1 MGHLDLTTAL
11 MYSSAMNYADVNT
24 SLSLEQ
30 LEGQSW
36 GDVATAPTKM
46 VKRCIMLSKI
56 PLKELTAGDLRLLV
70 GQQLSL
76 IYLLPLA
83 LRLLETYPLLRGEL
97 YEGDLLNNVLTVD
110 WSDPSIREHLPCVI
124 AIAKRAHLQ
133 MMHEATEDL
142 LQGHAPEE
150 FGLTDSAYDKVK
162 RNSIESIVVAPWD
175 ALVNFLEIH
184 G

>member
-1 MGHLDLTTAL
+1 
-11 MYSSAMNYADVNT
+11 MNYADINT

-30 LEGQSW
+30 LEGQSL
-36 GDVATAPTKM
+36 GDVVTAPTSM
-46 VKRCIMLSKI
+46 VRRCIMLSKA
-56 PLKELTAGDLRLLV
+56 PLSELTAGDLRLLI
-70 GQQLSL
+70 GQQFSL

-83 LRLLETYPLLRGEL
+83 LRLLETYPLLKGEL
-97 YEGDLLNNVLTVD
+97 YEGDLLNMVLILH
-110 WSDPSIREHLPCVI
+110 WSDPSIQEHLPRVV

-142 LQGHAPEE
+142 LQGHTPEE
-150 FGLTDSAYDKVK
+150 LDLTDSAYDAVM
-162 RNSIESIVVAPWD
+162 RNAIANITTGPWR

>member
-1 MGHLDLTTAL
+1 
-11 MYSSAMNYADVNT
+11 MNYADINT

-36 GDVATAPTKM
+36 GDIATAPTNM
-46 VKRCIMLSKI
+46 VRRCIMLSRT
-56 PLKELTAGDLRLLV
+56 PLKELTAGDLRLLI
-70 GQQLSL
+70 GQQFSL

-83 LRLLETYPLLRGEL
+83 LRLLETYPLLAGEL
-97 YEGDLLNNVLTVD
+97 YKGDVLNNVLTLD
-110 WSDPSIREHLPCVI
+110 WSDPSIREHLPRVV

-133 MMHEATEDL
+133 MMDDATEIL
-142 LQGHAPEE
+142 LHGHTPEE
-150 FGLTDSAYDKVK
+150 FGLTDSAYDAVK
-162 RNSIESIVVAPWD
+162 RKAIESIVIAPWD

>member
-1 MGHLDLTTAL
+1 
-11 MYSSAMNYADVNT
+11 MYSSAMNYADINT

-36 GDVATAPTKM
+36 GDIATAPTDM
-46 VKRCIMLSKI
+46 VRRCIMLSKR
-56 PLKELTAGDLRLLV
+56 PLKELTAGDLRLLI
-70 GQQLSL
+70 GQQFSL

-83 LRLLETYPLLRGEL
+83 LRLLETYPLLEGEL
-97 YEGDLLNNVLTVD
+97 YEGDLLNIVLILH
-110 WSDPSIREHLPCVI
+110 WSDPNIREHLPRVT

-142 LQGHAPEE
+142 LRGSTPAD
-150 FGLTDSAYDKVK
+150 FGLTDSAYDAVK
-162 RNSIESIVVAPWD
+162 RKAVESIVIAPWD
-175 ALVNFLEIH
+175 TLVNFLEVH